1 MHLGG
6 ELLTIGG
13 LFIIAYVLGRLG
25 KTIGLPAIPIYM
37 VVGLIASPHTPWIGL
52 NVESHTIELIAT
64 FGLILLLF
72 NLGLEFDQEEFYG
85 NAGKLLVSGGTYV
98 AINMGVGF
106 AFGFSLGWGTREAL
120 IIAGMTATS
129 SSAIV
134 TKLLIELRRLA
145 NDETPMILG
154 VTVIEDVFIAIYLA
168 IVSVVL
174 SGDTNVWAVVGKLA
188 LAFGFLVV
196 MFTLARFAG
205 KWVSKIFA
213 TRDDELFTVLFFG
226 LAVMFG
232 GIGDL
237 LGVTDAI
244 GAFVIGLLCGATR
257 YRDRIEQLALPM
269 RDVFAAFF
277 FVNFG
282 LGLDLSTFGEVL
294 WPVLGAIGMTVVLN
308 AVAGQLV
315 ARMNGFNV
323 QQGINTAVILVN
335 RGEFALILATL
346 SAAAGLEARITAFA
360 GLYVLVMAVL
370 GPLLAVNSDRIGRLV
385 VRPAR
390 VARLRQRLRA
400 RLGRGGTGQVGA
412 DGAGAGAGI
421 PAGPAL
427 DEAIDTAAEAG
438 VADQDAAAAAR
449 RAERDRQFAEEFALV
464 EAAGREERDNG
475 SPEPTTGEPVT
486 SPVDLPAERPKRPV
500 RQRDPE
506 Y

>member
-52 NVESHTIELIAT
+52 SVESHTIELIAT
-64 FGLILLLF
+64 FGLVLLLF

-98 AINMGVGF
+98 AINMGIGF

-174 SGDTNVWAVVGKLA
+174 SGDTNVWGVVGKLG

-282 LGLDLSTFGEVL
+282 LGLDVSTFGEVL

-308 AVAGQLV
+308 AVAGQIV

-346 SAAAGLEARITAFA
+346 SAAAGLEERITAFA

-400 RLGRGGTGQVGA
+400 RLGGSGARGS
-412 DGAGAGAGI
+412 GAGI
-421 PAGPAL
+421 PAGPSL
-427 DEAIDTAAEAG
+427 DAAIDTAAEAG

-475 SPEPTTGEPVT
+475 ASDPASSDPVT
-486 SPVDLPAERPKRPV
+486 SPVDVPTERPKRPA

>member
-1 MHLGG
+1 M
-6 ELLTIGG
+6 I
-13 LFIIAYVLGRLG
+13 
-25 KTIGLPAIPIYM
+25 
-37 VVGLIASPHTPWIGL
+37 
-52 NVESHTIELIAT
+52 
-64 FGLILLLF
+64 
-72 NLGLEFDQEEFYG
+72 
-85 NAGKLLVSGGTYV
+85 GKLG
-98 AINMGVGF
+98 
-106 AFGFSLGWGTREAL
+106 
-120 IIAGMTATS
+120 
-129 SSAIV
+129 
-134 TKLLIELRRLA
+134 
-145 NDETPMILG
+145 
-154 VTVIEDVFIAIYLA
+154 
-168 IVSVVL
+168 
-174 SGDTNVWAVVGKLA
+174 

-232 GIGDL
+232 GIGEI

-308 AVAGQLV
+308 AVAGQIV

-370 GPLLAVNSDRIGRLV
+370 GPLLAVNSDRIAASWCVRRASRGCASASARASVPRRSRRPRRCVRAGARRGDPHRRGRRRRRRGRLPG
-385 VRPAR
+385 RPS
-390 VARLRQRLRA
+390 
-400 RLGRGGTGQVGA
+400 
-412 DGAGAGAGI
+412 
-421 PAGPAL
+421 
-427 DEAIDTAAEAG
+427 
-438 VADQDAAAAAR
+438 R
-449 RAERDRQFAEEFALV
+449 RRDRQFAEEFALV
-464 EAAGREERDNG
+464 EAAGREERENG
-475 SPEPTTGEPVT
+475 APEPREEPVT
-486 SPVDLPAERPKRPV
+486 SSVEIPAERPERPV

>member
-1 MHLGG
+1 
-6 ELLTIGG
+6 
-13 LFIIAYVLGRLG
+13 
-25 KTIGLPAIPIYM
+25 
-37 VVGLIASPHTPWIGL
+37 
-52 NVESHTIELIAT
+52 
-64 FGLILLLF
+64 
-72 NLGLEFDQEEFYG
+72 
-85 NAGKLLVSGGTYV
+85 
-98 AINMGVGF
+98 
-106 AFGFSLGWGTREAL
+106 
-120 IIAGMTATS
+120 
-129 SSAIV
+129 
-134 TKLLIELRRLA
+134 
-145 NDETPMILG
+145 
-154 VTVIEDVFIAIYLA
+154 
-168 IVSVVL
+168 
-174 SGDTNVWAVVGKLA
+174 
-188 LAFGFLVV
+188 
-196 MFTLARFAG
+196 
-205 KWVSKIFA
+205 
-213 TRDDELFTVLFFG
+213 
-226 LAVMFG
+226 
-232 GIGDL
+232 
-237 LGVTDAI
+237 
-244 GAFVIGLLCGATR
+244 
-257 YRDRIEQLALPM
+257 M

-315 ARMNGFNV
+315 ARMNGFDV

-390 VARLRQRLRA
+390 VARLRTRLRA
-400 RLGRGGTGQVGA
+400 RLGRGGAGRPGA
-412 DGAGAGAGI
+412 V

-427 DEAIDTAAEAG
+427 DEAIETAAVAG

-449 RAERDRQFAEEFALV
+449 KAERDRQFAEEFALV

-475 SPEPTTGEPVT
+475 SPGPTTGEPVT
-486 SPVDLPAERPKRPV
+486 SPVEIPAERPKRPA